1 MARLLLINM
10 GCHTVEEEV
19 PLNRLGLTPFTGLD
33 NKKVIDVLGVGL
45 RYREPETRGEGF
57 EGFDLGD
64 PQRYLF
70 GYNVLRGVEVKV
82 SRSDYR
88 NGFVCS
94 GCNYN
99 YVLTPTRLVSSRELP
114 RGVGLVEFNRYKF
127 SCGLREEGEARDGRP
142 FNLSGLRVVRRPSYR
157 RVPQFQVDHVVAEV
171 ARRRV
176 RYRDVFDDVM
186 RCLGDPE
193 LIYREPGSG
202 SAGRSDAPG

>member
-1 MARLLLINM
+1 VAKLLLINM

-45 RYREPETRGEGF
+45 RYREPERPGEGF
-57 EGFDLGD
+57 EGFELGD

-70 GYNVLRGVEVKV
+70 GYNILRGVEVKV

-88 NGFVCS
+88 SGFVCS

-99 YVLTPTRLVSSRELP
+99 YVLTPMRMVSPSELP
-114 RGVGLVEFNRYKF
+114 GGVGLVEFNRYKF
-127 SCGLREEGEARDGRP
+127 GCGLREEGEARDGRP
-142 FNLSGLRVVRRPSYR
+142 FKLTGLRVVRRPSYR

-176 RYRDVFDDVM
+176 RYRDVLEDVM
-186 RCLGDPE
+186 RCMGDPE
-193 LIYREPGSG
+193 LIYREPGGGSG
-202 SAGRSDAPG
+202 GRSDAPG